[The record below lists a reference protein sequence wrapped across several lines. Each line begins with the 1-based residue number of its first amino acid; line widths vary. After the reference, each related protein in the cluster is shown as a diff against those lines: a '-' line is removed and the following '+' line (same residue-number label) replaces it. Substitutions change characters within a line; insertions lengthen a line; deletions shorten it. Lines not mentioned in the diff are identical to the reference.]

1 MKIDFIIVSGILVI
15 LCFIPFILL
24 PFLVNTKRKNL
35 RRKFKE
41 EALRLSLNI
50 SFKLNWNTNI
60 AGIDIL
66 KKQFLFVQEP
76 DSDFLIHHVDLT
88 KVSLVKILSHFEEY
102 RSNNKPVKNLTK
114 IDLEFYEINTTSPL
128 TVNLFNYA
136 LNYTQ
141 DYEIKN
147 AELLVMELQKY
158 SNAITILKHT
168 A

>member
-41 EALRLSLNI
+41 EALSLSLNI
-50 SFKLNWNTNI
+50 TFKLIWNTNI

-76 DSDFLIHHVDLT
+76 DSNFLIHNVDLT
-88 KVSLVKILSHFEEY
+88 KINQIKILPHYDQCNSH
-102 RSNNKPVKNLTK
+102 NKSVKNLTRV
-114 IDLEFYEINTTSPL
+114 DLEFYEYNTEVPL

-136 LNYTQ
+136 HNYTQ

-147 AELLVMELQKY
+147 AEKLVMELQKY
-158 SNAITILKHT
+158 LNTRTILKQT

>member
-24 PFLVNTKRKNL
+24 PFLVSTKRKNL

-41 EALRLSLNI
+41 EALSLSINI
-50 SFKLNWNTNI
+50 TFKLIWNSNI

-66 KKQFLFVQEP
+66 KKRFLFVQEP

-88 KVSLVKILSHFEEY
+88 KISQVKILSHYEEY
-102 RSNNKPVKNLTK
+102 SSHNKPVKNLTRV
-114 IDLEFYEINTTSPL
+114 DLEFYENNTAVPL

-147 AELLVMELQKY
+147 AEKLVMELQKY